1 MIEFIIIANS
11 TRHSV
16 FVYLEQYFQGTLA
29 YRLKV
34 PPTASEHSRTKEILA
49 MVLQTNKKPAQQL
62 LTMKHKISP
71 LIYKYKKIQ
80 L

>member
-1 MIEFIIIANS
+1 MKFYHAQCFCVLG
-11 TRHSV
+11 TV
-16 FVYLEQYFQGTLA
+16 FPRNTCIQN
-29 YRLKV
+29 KV
-34 PPTASEHSRTKEILA
+34 PPTASERSRIKVMLA

-71 LIYKYKKIQ
+71 LIYKYKKTQ